1 MALRRIDLKR
11 LISQRAD
18 DFWTATVDAPV
29 IGAAGYTTVNSHL
42 LLQNDAQF
50 WFDHD
55 VTFAYSGGTY
65 DTRRVVEYVPTVSGL
80 TGGVVRVD
88 ATLSLIPSTNTDIY
102 IYRKWKVAQYNDAIN
117 QAIRHAGEQGLVE
130 CMHTNNSLVATARI
144 WEYSVPSSSVIDR
157 ITDVFYLDQSNYDE
171 KRRLDRRSWDFRRV
185 SGALTLI
192 LRNDSLIPAS
202 YSIWLEGPGPPLTLE
217 TDGATLDA
225 EVPGEYVVDYALG
238 ELRLS
243 KWSGNDPEDSARQA
257 TFLKQ
262 MAEAKL
268 RSAQKFVPRGR
279 LRRHW

>member
-18 DFWTATVDAPV
+18 DFWTAQVDAPA

-65 DTRRVVEYVPTVSGL
+65 DTRRIVEYVPTVSGL
-80 TGGVVRVD
+80 TGGVIRVD
-88 ATLSLIPSTNTDIY
+88 ATLSLIPSTNTDIFL
-102 IYRKWKVAQYNDAIN
+102 YRKWKVAQYNDAIN
-117 QAIRHAGEQGLVE
+117 QAVRHAGEQGLVT
-130 CMHTNNSLVATARI
+130 CFHTDQSLVATAQI
-144 WEYSVPSSSVIDR
+144 WEYAVPSSSLIEN
-157 ITDVFYLDQSNYDE
+157 ITDVQYLDQAWHNE
-171 KRRLDRRSWDFRRV
+171 KRFIQRRAWDQRRIAGV
-185 SGALTLI
+185 TTLI
-192 LRNDSLIPAS
+192 LRNDSLIPGS
-202 YSIWLEGPGPPLTLE
+202 YSIFLSGVGPPLTLE
-217 TDGATLDA
+217 TDGATLEE
-225 EVPGEYVVDYALG
+225 EVPNEYVVDYALG
-238 ELRLS
+238 ELRLA